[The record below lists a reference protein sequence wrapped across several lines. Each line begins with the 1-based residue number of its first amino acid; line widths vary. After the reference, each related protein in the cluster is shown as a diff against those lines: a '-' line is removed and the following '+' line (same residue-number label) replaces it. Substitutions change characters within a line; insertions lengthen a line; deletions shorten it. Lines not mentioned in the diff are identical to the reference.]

1 MKLLWR
7 PLLSSKMHLNSG
19 NTGDRVILSLA
30 ASDLFWH
37 LLSELFSLL
46 LAASGRHSLRPA
58 GWPSCS
64 PPKDHTPRMAARPL
78 SSLSPLAL
86 PPSPVPHP
94 QHRHQQLYFK
104 ELPVSVSVKL
114 MHVFET
120 CTESPIQASALLL
133 LPDKWRLSVCLWMS
147 SEKWGIE
154 PPSNLGQK
162 KYPVEWVLSTVLFF
176 PFNPEAFLFPD
187 TIHFWQLKSLHLPLH
202 GILLLAFTATAVVRS

>member
-78 SSLSPLAL
+78 SSLSPQPFL
-86 PPSPVPHP
+86 PAQCRVHSTDSSSFTSKSSPCLSLLSSCICLKHARSPLFKH
-94 QHRHQQLYFK
+94 QHCCCSLTNG
-104 ELPVSVSVKL
+104 V
-114 MHVFET
+114 
-120 CTESPIQASALLL
+120 C
-133 LPDKWRLSVCLWMS
+133 LSVYEC
-147 SEKWGIE
+147 
-154 PPSNLGQK
+154 PQK
-162 KYPVEWVLSTVLFF
+162 NE
-176 PFNPEAFLFPD
+176 
-187 TIHFWQLKSLHLPLH
+187 
-202 GILLLAFTATAVVRS
+202 G